1 MPILT
6 IHVNQECTDNQ
17 KQQLLQEASQAVAE
31 SIPAP
36 VDNVRIS
43 VHTISPQDAII
54 AGQIGTPMA
63 LVNVYLLAGRTEAQK
78 QALIAA
84 LNPVIAR
91 TTLISD
97 QQIRI
102 VLHDIALT
110 DMGVAGG
117 ISAEMAGR

>member
-43 VHTISPQDAII
+43 VHTIGPQDAII

-102 VLHDIALT
+102 VLHDIALA